1 MKNKNMKYII
11 AGVVVLVVIAVAA
24 AVLVTGNKKKNSED
38 KMGKTEQSSETLT
51 EQKTENSS
59 ELQTE
64 KKTENSS
71 ENPEENVITAMYLTY
86 GEENFIFIDTKNG
99 TLFTAP
105 VPEGGLVDK
114 DGKQIKQEDLTRG
127 NILKIYGNG
136 IMLQSYPGQYPGV
149 TKMVLDQTGKPED
162 ADQYNEIIDQIYQEP
177 DPAEP
182 PYLSAEYTQPEAVVS
197 AAITRGGYE
206 WSYENEDGTT
216 GTAKTDMTPV
226 LGWKEIN
233 DLTLNEPTD
242 LKLDFTKKPNSIE
255 LIRWTEDVQK
265 QYSEGSDVPEGEKV
279 EPEEKDGVFIIPAA
293 EAGYTY
299 QITAKWDN
307 GTVDFGFVTKSKK

>member
-38 KMGKTEQSSETLT
+38 KMGKTEQSSEILT

-99 TLFTAP
+99 TLFKAP

-114 DGKQIKQEDLTRG
+114 DGKQI
-127 NILKIYGNG
+127 
-136 IMLQSYPGQYPGV
+136 
-149 TKMVLDQTGKPED
+149 
-162 ADQYNEIIDQIYQEP
+162 
-177 DPAEP
+177 
-182 PYLSAEYTQPEAVVS
+182 
-197 AAITRGGYE
+197 
-206 WSYENEDGTT
+206 
-216 GTAKTDMTPV
+216 
-226 LGWKEIN
+226 
-233 DLTLNEPTD
+233 
-242 LKLDFTKKPNSIE
+242 
-255 LIRWTEDVQK
+255 
-265 QYSEGSDVPEGEKV
+265 
-279 EPEEKDGVFIIPAA
+279 
-293 EAGYTY
+293 
-299 QITAKWDN
+299 
-307 GTVDFGFVTKSKK
+307 

>member
-1 MKNKNMKYII
+1 MKNNNMKYII
-11 AGVVVLVVIAVAA
+11 AGVVVLVVIAVIAT
-24 AVLVTGNKKKNSED
+24 VVVTGKKKNNSED
-38 KMGKTEQSSETLT
+38 KVGKTEQTSETQT
-51 EQKTENSS
+51 EQKTESTTKP
-59 ELQTE
+59 TE
-64 KKTENSS
+64 EKTESSS
-71 ENPEENVITAMYLTY
+71 ENSEENVITAMYLTY
-86 GEENFIFIDTKNG
+86 GEDNFIFIDTKNG

-105 VPEGGLVDK
+105 IPEGGLVDK
-114 DGKQIKQEDLTRG
+114 DGKQLSQEDLTRG

-149 TKMVLDQTGKPED
+149 TKMVLDETGKPED
-162 ADQYNEIIDQIYQEP
+162 ADQYNELIDQIYQEP

-182 PYLSAEYTQPEAVVS
+182 PYLSMEYSQTEAIVS

-206 WSYENEDGTT
+206 WSYEKEDGITD
-216 GTAKTDMTPV
+216 TAKTDISPV

-242 LKLDFTKKPNSIE
+242 LKLDFSKEPNSVE
-255 LIRWTEDVQK
+255 VIRWAEDVQK

-279 EPEEKDGVFIIPAA
+279 ELKEKDGALYIPSA

-299 QITAKWDN
+299 QVTAKWDN
-307 GTVDFGFVTKSKK
+307 GMVDYGFVTKSKN

>member
-1 MKNKNMKYII
+1 MKNNNMKYII
-11 AGVVVLVVIAVAA
+11 AGVVVLVVIAVIAT
-24 AVLVTGNKKKNSED
+24 VVVTGKKKNNSED
-38 KMGKTEQSSETLT
+38 KVGKTEQTSETQT
-51 EQKTENSS
+51 EQKTESTTKP
-59 ELQTE
+59 TE
-64 KKTENSS
+64 EKTESSS
-71 ENPEENVITAMYLTY
+71 ENSEENVITAMYLTY
-86 GEENFIFIDTKNG
+86 GEDNFIFIDTKNG

-105 VPEGGLVDK
+105 IPEGGLVDK
-114 DGKQIKQEDLTRG
+114 DGKQLSQEDLTRG

-149 TKMVLDQTGKPED
+149 TKMVLDETGKPED
-162 ADQYNEIIDQIYQEP
+162 ADQYNELIDQIYQEP

-182 PYLSAEYTQPEAVVS
+182 PYLSMEYSQTEAIVS

-206 WSYENEDGTT
+206 WSYEKEDGTT
-216 GTAKTDMTPV
+216 DTAKTDISPV

-242 LKLDFTKKPNSIE
+242 LKLDFSKEPNRLE
-255 LIRWTEDVQK
+255 VIRWAEDVQK

-279 EPEEKDGVFIIPAA
+279 ELKEKDGALYIPSA

-299 QITAKWDN
+299 QVTAKWDN
-307 GTVDFGFVTKSKK
+307 GTVDYGFVTKTKN

>member
-1 MKNKNMKYII
+1 MKNNNMKYII
-11 AGVVVLVVIAVAA
+11 AGVVVLVVIAVIAT
-24 AVLVTGNKKKNSED
+24 VVVTGKKKNNSED
-38 KMGKTEQSSETLT
+38 KVGKTEQTSETQT
-51 EQKTENSS
+51 EQKTESTTKP
-59 ELQTE
+59 TE
-64 KKTENSS
+64 EKTESSS
-71 ENPEENVITAMYLTY
+71 ENSEENVITAMYLTY
-86 GEENFIFIDTKNG
+86 GEDNFIFIDTKNG

-105 VPEGGLVDK
+105 IPEGGLVDK
-114 DGKQIKQEDLTRG
+114 DGKQLGQEDLTRG

-149 TKMVLDQTGKPED
+149 TKMVLDETGKPED
-162 ADQYNEIIDQIYQEP
+162 ADQYNELIDQIYQEP

-182 PYLSAEYTQPEAVVS
+182 PYLSMEYSQTEAIVS

-206 WSYENEDGTT
+206 WSYEKEDGTT
-216 GTAKTDMTPV
+216 DTAKTDISPV

-242 LKLDFTKKPNSIE
+242 LKLDFSKEPNSVE
-255 LIRWTEDVQK
+255 VIRWAEDVQK

-279 EPEEKDGVFIIPAA
+279 ELKEKDGALYIPSA

-299 QITAKWDN
+299 QVTAEWDN
-307 GTVDFGFVTKSKK
+307 GTVDYGFVTKSKN

>member
-1 MKNKNMKYII
+1 MKNNNMKYII
-11 AGVVVLVVIAVAA
+11 AGVVVLVVIAVIA
-24 AVLVTGNKKKNSED
+24 AVVVTGKKKNNSED
-38 KMGKTEQSSETLT
+38 KVGKTEQTSETQT
-51 EQKTENSS
+51 EQKTESS
-59 ELQTE
+59 TKPTE
-64 KKTENSS
+64 EKTESSS
-71 ENPEENVITAMYLTY
+71 ENSEENVITAMYLTY
-86 GEENFIFIDTKNG
+86 GEDNFIFIDTKNG

-105 VPEGGLVDK
+105 IPEDGLVDK
-114 DGKQIKQEDLTRG
+114 DGKQLGQEDLTRG

-149 TKMVLDQTGKPED
+149 TKIVLDETGKPED
-162 ADQYNEIIDQIYQEP
+162 ADQYNELIDQIYQEP

-182 PYLSAEYTQPEAVVS
+182 PYLSMEYSQTEAIVS

-206 WSYENEDGTT
+206 WSYEKEDGTT
-216 GTAKTDMTPV
+216 DTAKTDISPV

-242 LKLDFTKKPNSIE
+242 LKLDFSKEPNRLE
-255 LIRWTEDVQK
+255 VIRWAEDVQK

-279 EPEEKDGVFIIPAA
+279 ELKEKDGALYIPSA

-299 QITAKWDN
+299 QVTAKWDN
-307 GTVDFGFVTKSKK
+307 GTVDYGFVTKTKN

>member
-11 AGVVVLVVIAVAA
+11 AGVVVLVVIAVI
-24 AVLVTGNKKKNSED
+24 AVVVVTGKKKNNSED
-38 KMGKTEQSSETLT
+38 KVSKTEQTSETQT
-51 EQKTENSS
+51 EQKTESTTS
-59 ELQTE
+59 PTE
-64 KKTENSS
+64 EKTEGSS
-71 ENPEENVITAMYLTY
+71 ENSEENVITAMYLTY
-86 GEENFIFIDTKNG
+86 GEDNFIFIDTKNG

-105 VPEGGLVDK
+105 IPEGGLVDK
-114 DGKQIKQEDLTRG
+114 DGKQLEQKDLARG

-162 ADQYNEIIDQIYQEP
+162 ADQYNELIDQIYQEP

-182 PYLSAEYTQPEAVVS
+182 PYLSAEYSQPEAIVS

-206 WSYENEDGTT
+206 WSYEKEDGTT
-216 GTAKTDMTPV
+216 DTAKTDISPV

-242 LKLDFTKKPNSIE
+242 VKLSFTKEPVSVE
-255 LIRWTEDVQK
+255 VIRWTEDVQK

-279 EPEEKDGVFIIPAA
+279 ELKEKDGELYIPSA

-299 QITAKWDN
+299 QVTTKWDN
-307 GTVDFGFVTKSKK
+307 GTVEYGFVTKSKN